1 MDKKSVWKAIG
12 TIKDPMVR
20 AYLENA
26 VQEQAENGTLK
37 KALEIACDEETK
49 FGGCCDEE
57 DDSDG

>member
-26 VQEQAENGTLK
+26 VLTGLVNLPK
-37 KALEIACDEETK
+37 RR
-49 FGGCCDEE
+49 
-57 DDSDG
+57 